1 MRYSILLAS
10 ISLLI
15 ISCNKD
21 KFTTV
26 PQLKYKSANITD
38 VFPGDVLQMKLSFTD
53 KEGDLDGLIY
63 VQQYSINCTRTKFE
77 DSLAIPKFP
86 STSNSDGE
94 IVVSY
99 GYRVPPSLVEPQ
111 CNDVKL
117 DTCFF
122 RFAIKDKA
130 GNRSD
135 TVQSEAIVLHKL

>member
-1 MRYSILLAS
+1 MRYSILLAL